1 MNLVEKIWARWD
13 EDLSQNREEM
23 EEEGR
28 SRGGEQG
35 QY

>member
-1 MNLVEKIWARWD
+1 MNLVKKSGRD